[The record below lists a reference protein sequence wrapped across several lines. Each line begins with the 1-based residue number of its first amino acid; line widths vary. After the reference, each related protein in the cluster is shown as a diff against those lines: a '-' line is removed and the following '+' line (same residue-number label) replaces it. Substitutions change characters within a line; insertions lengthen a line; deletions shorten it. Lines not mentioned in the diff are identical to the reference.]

1 MNYRHGFHA
10 GNHADVLKHVA
21 LIALITYLQT
31 KDKPLFVLD
40 THAGPGRYDLA
51 SPEAQKSGEYRH
63 GIGRLLDATDVPE
76 GVKPYLDA
84 LRAENQ
90 GGGVTAYPGSPL
102 LLARKLRPQDRLI
115 ACDLHPKEAEILAE
129 TLYPFTGAKVRASDG
144 YAAVKALLPPPERRG
159 LVLID
164 PPFEKT
170 TEFADLAKALREAWK
185 RFPVGVYLVWYPLKD
200 RAAANALHADVA
212 AAGMKDATT
221 YELYVRDPAATPGM
235 AGSGLLAINASYA
248 LDGAMRVAG
257 PYLAKQLAQGPG
269 ARFAAA
275 RLTAE

>member
-21 LIALITYLQT
+21 LMTLINYLQT
-31 KDKPLFVLD
+31 KDKPLFILD

-63 GIGRLLDATDVPE
+63 GIGRILGAADVPE
-76 GVKPYLDA
+76 AMKPYLDA
-84 LRAENQ
+84 IHVENQ
-90 GGGVTAYPGSPL
+90 GGGITAYPGSPL

-115 ACDLHPKEAEILAE
+115 ACDLHPKEAETLAE
-129 TLYPFTGAKVRASDG
+129 TLYPFTGARVRAGDG
-144 YAAVKALLPPPERRG
+144 YAAAKALLPPPERRG

-200 RAAANALHADVA
+200 RAAANALQADVV

-221 YELYVRDPAATPGM
+221 YELYVRDPAASPGM
-235 AGSGLLAINASYA
+235 AGSGVLAINASFA
-248 LDGAMRVAG
+248 LDGVMRAAG

-269 ARFAAA
+269 SRFTAA

>member
-1 MNYRHGFHA
+1 MT
-10 GNHADVLKHVA
+10 
-21 LIALITYLQT
+21 LINYLQT
-31 KDKPLFVLD
+31 KDKPLFILD

-63 GIGRLLDATDVPE
+63 GIGRILGAAEVPE
-76 GVKPYLDA
+76 ALKPYLDA

-90 GGGVTAYPGSPL
+90 GGGLTAYPGSPL

-129 TLYPFTGAKVRASDG
+129 TLYPFPGARVRAGDG

-200 RAAANALHADVA
+200 RAAANALHADVV

-221 YELYVRDPAATPGM
+221 YELYVRDPAASPGM
-235 AGSGLLAINASYA
+235 AGSGVLAINASYA
-248 LDGAMRVAG
+248 LDSVMRTAG

-269 ARFAAA
+269 ARFTAA